1 MTYLFAVLL
10 NRLSYL
16 QIKGIFFRKPSTL
29 IGERTV
35 FFMYM
40 SVRGSYLSATVALL
54 CAFAL
59 CLGGTTSYA
68 QSCETVRE
76 EVLRLHVIANSDSEK
91 DQFVKLLVR
100 DRLLEVGASCFR
112 NAENAND
119 ALNAVTACKAQLT
132 QAANDVLLA
141 NAMPY
146 TAEIEIRNEYFDT
159 RTYEHTTLPAG
170 VYLAVRVVL
179 GQGTGKNW
187 WCVMFP
193 PLCLPAVT
201 HDATDGFLE
210 ANGDVLEAQDG
221 YEVRFKIVEWYES
234 LRQKIKEFREK

>member
-1 MTYLFAVLL
+1 
-10 NRLSYL
+10 
-16 QIKGIFFRKPSTL
+16 
-29 IGERTV
+29 
-35 FFMYM
+35 
-40 SVRGSYLSATVALL
+40 
-54 CAFAL
+54 
-59 CLGGTTSYA
+59 
-68 QSCETVRE
+68 
-76 EVLRLHVIANSDSEK
+76 
-91 DQFVKLLVR
+91 
-100 DRLLEVGASCFR
+100 
-112 NAENAND
+112 
-119 ALNAVTACKAQLT
+119 
-132 QAANDVLLA
+132 
-141 NAMPY
+141 
-146 TAEIEIRNEYFDT
+146 EYFET